1 MTSSSL
7 SPPSRPK
14 AFLHFFMG
22 KPGLLVARAF
32 QLENRKTLKTGKKPG
47 DDADLFRLCLQ
58 EVAGVGC

>member
-7 SPPSRPK
+7 PPQPRPQ